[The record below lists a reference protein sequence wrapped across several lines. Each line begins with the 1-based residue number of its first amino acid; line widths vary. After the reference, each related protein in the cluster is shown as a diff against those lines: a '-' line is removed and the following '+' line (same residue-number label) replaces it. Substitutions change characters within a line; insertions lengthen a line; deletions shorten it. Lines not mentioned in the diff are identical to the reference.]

1 MSYLSFG
8 SDLSAEFLLA
18 FGFSPGPPEMLIIL
32 VIALLLYGG
41 KLPEMAR
48 TWGKTLAEFRR
59 SLSGIQNEFNDAM
72 YSAKDQLTYQPEND
86 PYLDDPVNET
96 SGYDEEMQDN
106 TTEGD
111 TPSDDGVS
119 DVSTDG
125 ETASDEVTSVNDSA
139 EVDST
144 EELSSEKQSA
154 TDTD

>member
-72 YSAKDQLTYQPEND
+72 HSAKDQLTYQPEND
-86 PYLDDPVNET
+86 PYLNDPVNET
-96 SGYDEEMQDN
+96 SGYDEEIQDDYSEDV
-106 TTEGD
+106 T
-111 TPSDDGVS
+111 SVDDAS
-119 DVSTDG
+119 ADD
-125 ETASDEVTSVNDSA
+125 ETASDEVTTGEDSTD
-139 EVDST
+139 VDST
-144 EELSSEKQSA
+144 EELSSEKQPA

>member
-96 SGYDEEMQDN
+96 SGYDEE
-106 TTEGD
+106 TV
-111 TPSDDGVS
+111 DGS
-119 DVSTDG
+119 SADGTSIDEVSTDG
-125 ETASDEVTSVNDSA
+125 ETAGDEVVAEKDSA
-139 EVDST
+139 DVDSP